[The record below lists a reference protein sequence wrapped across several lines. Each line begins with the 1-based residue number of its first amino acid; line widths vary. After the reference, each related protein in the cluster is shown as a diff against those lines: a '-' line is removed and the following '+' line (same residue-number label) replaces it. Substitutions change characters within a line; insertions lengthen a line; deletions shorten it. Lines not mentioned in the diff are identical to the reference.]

1 MMRTGVGW
9 PAPCDRRRIFAD
21 SKNGRMRDMKR
32 TVAMVLLALTVLL
45 VAAVAH
51 AERDTLPGGGVGVT
65 RVDVRPW

>member
-1 MMRTGVGW
+1 
-9 PAPCDRRRIFAD
+9 
-21 SKNGRMRDMKR
+21 MRDMKR